1 MTYTHLPKRG
11 LAANSLSGL
20 KMMIN
25 RRIAFFAIASAA
37 FALPAGAASA
47 ADVDGYWLTSGGA
60 SIVEI
65 APCGSSRKRM
75 CGKTVWVAS
84 ADAGAVGG
92 EVLKSFRPEGKKGGG
107 RWGKGKVVQANGK
120 DRSGKL
126 KLADGK
132 LKVSSCKGSR
142 CDNETWTRPSAN
154 MTAQAGLQSGG
165 GAE

>member
-1 MTYTHLPKRG
+1 MMNLLPKRDR
-11 LAANSLSGL
+11 ATSIRSGL
-20 KMMIN
+20 KAVFA
-25 RRIAFFAIASAA
+25 RRIAFIAMASAS
-37 FALPAGAASA
+37 FAVPAGAAG
-47 ADVDGYWLTSGGA
+47 ADVDGYWLTKGGA
-60 SIVEI
+60 SIVEV

-75 CGKTVWVAS
+75 CGKTVWVA
-84 ADAGAVGG
+84 DAAAGEVGA

-126 KLADGK
+126 KLTDGK

-142 CDNETWTRPSAN
+142 CDHVTWTRPSST
-154 MTAQAGLQSGG
+154 MTAEAGLGG

>member
-1 MTYTHLPKRG
+1 MIMKLLPKRNPAIG
-11 LAANSLSGL
+11 SLSGR
-20 KMMIN
+20 KMMLN
-25 RRIAFFAIASAA
+25 RRVAFFA
-37 FALPAGAASA
+37 LAGAVFATPASSMDA
-47 ADVDGYWLTSGGA
+47 NSVDGYWLTKNGA

-75 CGKTVWVAS
+75 CGKTVWVADAS
-84 ADAGAVGG
+84 AGEVGG

-107 RWGKGKVVQANGK
+107 RWGKGKVVQENGK

-126 KLADGK
+126 KLAEGK

-142 CDNETWTRPSAN
+142 CNHVTWTRPSTS
-154 MTAQAGLQSGG
+154 MTAEAGLSGG